1 MARLDSIGS
10 LPSPYRARPDAMHN
24 FLTDET
30 GLELTEYAV
39 ACALI
44 AMTVVATFTT
54 LGDVIGEK
62 IQGLA
67 TRISE

>member
-1 MARLDSIGS
+1 M
-10 LPSPYRARPDAMHN
+10 RA
-24 FLTDET
+24 FLIDET

-62 IQGLA
+62 IQALA
-67 TRISE
+67 VRIDP